1 MSMFNT
7 SLSDYW
13 KLFFLKI
20 IANFASQLYKH
31 RCVLENNWS
40 TSGQCKQLQIQ
51 VMNNIKHYFL

>member
-1 MSMFNT
+1 MVINLNYKLKKMSMFNT

-31 RCVLENNWS
+31 RCVLENN
-40 TSGQCKQLQIQ
+40 
-51 VMNNIKHYFL
+51 